1 VRADG
6 TLTGLLGGTAALR
19 PAQTALIDGGE
30 RISYAELEERC
41 ARFAGLLRA
50 HGVEPGDRVA
60 VLLPNEAAFVEAA
73 YGAWR
78 LGATVVPF
86 SPLLRAR
93 EIELRL
99 THAGAAV
106 FVTAPEQ
113 AAALDMRAEL
123 VDPAAARDADPARI
137 VATEPGDIALLLYTS
152 GTTGEPK
159 AAELTHHGLHAVATN
174 LATAF
179 ELGPDDVVL
188 GAAPLAHVLGQGAV
202 NMAVAAGSAVAL
214 VRRFDP
220 ADALELLERTGTT
233 IFLGVPT
240 MCLELLRLAEGA
252 ASVPHLRVAHVGG
265 APLAP
270 ETLHAFA
277 ARFGCAVLEGYGM
290 TETAGTLTTHRL
302 GRPVKPGSVGEPVA
316 GVEVRIA
323 EDGEVLVRG
332 PGVMRGY
339 RGDPEATR
347 ATLSADGWLATGD
360 VGRLDEDGYLTLLDR
375 KKDVIL
381 RGGYTIYPREIEEV
395 LYAHYDVQ
403 EAVVVGV
410 PHPSLGEEV
419 VAIVVPRS
427 PDCDAAAVQA
437 FVRERVAAYKYPRL
451 VVLRDALPHGASGKI
466 QRREID
472 RAALARL
479 LSP

>member
-1 VRADG
+1 MPADG
-6 TLTGLLGGTAALR
+6 TLTELLRASAAR
-19 PAQTALIDGGE
+19 HPAQTALIDGDE
-30 RISYAELEERC
+30 RVSYTELEERT
-41 ARFAGLLRA
+41 ARFAGLLRG
-50 HGVEPGDRVA
+50 HGIEPGDRVA

-73 YGAWR
+73 FGAWR
-78 LGATVVPF
+78 LGAIVVPF

-99 THAGAAV
+99 THAGAAA
-106 FVTAPEQ
+106 FVTEPGQ
-113 AAALDMRAEL
+113 AATLDMRAAL
-123 VDPAAARDADPARI
+123 VDPAAARDAEP
-137 VATEPGDIALLLYTS
+137 VAAAPTTPDDVALLLYTS
-152 GTTGEPK
+152 GTTGDPK
-159 AAELTHHGLHAVATN
+159 AAELTHAGLHAVATN
-174 LATAF
+174 LAAAF

-202 NMAVAAGSAVAL
+202 NMAFAAGSAVAL
-214 VRRFDP
+214 VRRFEP
-220 ADALELLERTGTT
+220 AGALELLERTGTT

-240 MCLELLRLAEGA
+240 MCLELLRLSEGA
-252 ASVPHLRVAHVGG
+252 ASVPRLRVAHVGG

-277 ARFGCAVLEGYGM
+277 ERFGCAVLEGYGM

-302 GRPVKPGSVGEPVA
+302 GRPVKPGSVGEPVE

-332 PGVMRGY
+332 RGVMRGY

-347 ATLSADGWLATGD
+347 AALSADGWLATGD
-360 VGRLDEDGYLTLLDR
+360 VGRIDEDGYLVLLDR

-381 RGGYTIYPREIEEV
+381 RGGYTVYPREVEEV

-419 VAIVVPRS
+419 VALVVPRG
-427 PDCDAAAVQA
+427 PECDAAAVQA

-451 VVLRDALPHGASGKI
+451 VVLMDALPHGPSGKI

-472 RAALARL
+472 RAELARRL
-479 LSP
+479 P